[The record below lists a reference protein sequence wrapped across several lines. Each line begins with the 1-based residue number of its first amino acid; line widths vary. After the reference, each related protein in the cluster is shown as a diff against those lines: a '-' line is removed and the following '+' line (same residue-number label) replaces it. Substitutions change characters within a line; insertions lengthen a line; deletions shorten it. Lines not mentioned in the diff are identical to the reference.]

1 MKQSWHL
8 LVHPLLLCICHVA
21 IIIIIIAI
29 TIIIIG
35 GSLLLSFPV

>member
-8 LVHPLLLCICHVA
+8 LVHPLLLCIRHVA
-21 IIIIIIAI
+21 IIIIAI